1 MRYIRITDHI
11 KLSISPKGPLASHL
25 APFVYYLEDKGY
37 KPSSV
42 QSRSHLFAVFSLWL
56 EEREIEIIAIHSDHI
71 EGYIQYRAHQGK
83 SCHGV
88 RTSLGQMIEFLR
100 AEGIL
105 PALNDMKVPLSPVEA
120 YLHAYEGYLRT
131 DRALAESSIVSYIIC
146 IRPFLKKR
154 FGNGAI
160 NLSELCAWDIVKFIR
175 LRASHLGTKRAKL
188 TTCALRSFLNYA
200 RYCGDIEQDL
210 TTAVPSVANW
220 SMPSIPRAI
229 TKDQV
234 DQLLDSIELGTP
246 AGFRDY
252 AIVLLLARLGLRACE
267 IAFLEIDCIDWNAG
281 ILTICKKG
289 GYLSKYP
296 MSDEIGRALAAYLQK
311 GRPSHASRYVFL
323 RTVAPIGPFKGAGS
337 IGAVVKH
344 RLERTTIQAP
354 TKGAHQFRHGL
365 ATDMLSKGASLGE
378 IGDLLGHHHPS
389 STMIYIKSDIEKLR
403 TLAMPWPGE
412 RL

>member
-1 MRYIRITDHI
+1 MRYTRITDQI
-11 KLSISPKGPLASHL
+11 KLSICPKGPLTSHL
-25 APFVYYLEDKGY
+25 APFTYYLEGKGY
-37 KPSSV
+37 KPSSI
-42 QSRSHLFAVFSLWL
+42 QSRSRLSAAFSLWL
-56 EEREIEIIAIHSDHI
+56 EERNIETTAIQSDHI

-88 RTSLGQMIEFLR
+88 RAALGQMLEFLC

-105 PALNDMKVPLSPVEA
+105 PEPNDMKAPQSPAEA
-120 YLHAYEGYLRT
+120 YLYAYEGYLRT
-131 DRALAESSIVSYIIC
+131 DRALAESSIVSYIAC
-146 IRPFLKKR
+146 IRPFLEGR

-160 NLSELCAWDIVKFIR
+160 KPSDLCAWDIVKFIR
-175 LRASHLGTKRAKL
+175 LQASHLGPKRAKL
-188 TTCALRSFLNYA
+188 TTCAVRSFLNYA

-229 TKDQV
+229 TTDQV
-234 DQLLDSIELGTP
+234 DQLLDSIDLGTP
-246 AGFRDY
+246 AGLRDY

-267 IAFLEIDCIDWNAG
+267 IAFLELDYIDWNAG

-296 MSDEIGRALAAYLQK
+296 MSGEVGRALAAYLQN

-323 RTVAPIGPFKGAGS
+323 RTVAPIGPFRGASS
-337 IGAVVKH
+337 IGAVIKH